1 MFRGA
6 SSIALDAKGRI
17 AIPKRYRPLLC
28 AEDAGPLVVTVDIH
42 SPCLLLYPLQAWSEV
57 EQKLARLSDTQPSE
71 RAVKRLLLGYASDV
85 EIDRMGRVLIP
96 PPLRQF
102 ASLEKQL
109 MLVGQLNKFEIWSE
123 ENWQN
128 QIEASHAAVEAE
140 AFIDNQRLQEFAL

>member
-6 SSIALDAKGRI
+6 SSIVLDAKGRI

-28 AEDAGPLVVTVDIH
+28 AEDSAPLVLTVDIH
-42 SPCLLLYPLQAWSEV
+42 SPCLLLYPLQAWSAV

-102 ASLEKQL
+102 ASLDKQL

-123 ENWQN
+123 QNWQS